1 MVGTRQWILSTMHVW
16 KAGSMISSVM
26 NNHRLDTLI
35 REHGNV
41 DEGQLGHWRFEYQDR
56 SLLVMSD
63 EMHNRMR
70 IITPVAEVND
80 LGDQIWLLVLTANF
94 DRALVARYAINGDY
108 LWSAYIHP
116 LQELTDDQ
124 FLDGLR
130 QVVTLADNFGTSFS
144 SGDLMFDGQ

>member
-1 MVGTRQWILSTMHVW
+1 MMCVR
-16 KAGSMISSVM
+16 KAGGMISSVM

-41 DEGQLGHWRFEYQDR
+41 DEGQLGHWRFEYQHR
-56 SLLVMSD
+56 SLLVLSD

-80 LGDQIWLLVLTANF
+80 LGEQICLMALTANF
-94 DRALVARYAINGDY
+94 DRALDARYAINGDY

-144 SGDLMFDGQ
+144 SGDLMFGGQ

>member
-1 MVGTRQWILSTMHVW
+1 
-16 KAGSMISSVM
+16 MISSVM

-94 DRALVARYAINGDY
+94 DRALDARYAINGDTGV
-108 LWSAYIHP
+108 SA
-116 LQELTDDQ
+116 
-124 FLDGLR
+124 
-130 QVVTLADNFGTSFS
+130 
-144 SGDLMFDGQ
+144 SGGVK

>member
-1 MVGTRQWILSTMHVW
+1 
-16 KAGSMISSVM
+16 MISSVM

-41 DEGQLGHWRFEYQDR
+41 DEGQLGYWRFEYQDR

-63 EMHNRMR
+63 EKHNRMR

-80 LGDQIWLLVLTANF
+80 LGEQIWLLALTANF
-94 DRALVARYAINGDY
+94 DRALDARYAINGDY

-144 SGDLMFDGQ
+144 SGDLMFGGQ